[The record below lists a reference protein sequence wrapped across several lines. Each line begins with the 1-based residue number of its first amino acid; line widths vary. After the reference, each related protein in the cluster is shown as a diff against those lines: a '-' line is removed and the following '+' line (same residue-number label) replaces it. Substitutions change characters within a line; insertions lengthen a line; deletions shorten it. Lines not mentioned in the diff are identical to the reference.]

1 MTPKRITS
9 RPTWWPGEYPDSMV
23 GRVFTYRMG
32 AERLRLKKPPRIP
45 VSQWAEKFR
54 VVEQSAKPGR
64 WRNDTAAYQ
73 VGLMDAIDHPSV
85 ETVVNC
91 KPPQTG
97 GTECAHNFVGSRVD
111 MDPGEVLYVYPDD
124 PTATLNSK
132 DRIQPM
138 LRKSPHMRSY
148 MTGDDDDVS
157 GKRIKLRH
165 MVIYLASAQ
174 SASQLANKPCRY
186 VVFDETD
193 KYPTELRGESDPISL
208 GRKRT
213 TTYAHSRKMIELSS
227 PTTEHGAIWS
237 SLKTCQLVF
246 HFWPRCPHCGQHQPM
261 HFSGIKWDG
270 GSDADPE
277 EVRAY
282 GLAWYECRHCGGA
295 WTDDDRDDAVRAGE
309 WRADSGG
316 HPMFEQMD
324 AAMGEAQGLELFAAL
339 DKVQP
344 KKIGFHMSAW
354 VSPWVSLSEC
364 AAAFLDGQRDKTKL
378 KDFSNGYEAV
388 PWKEWRQSRAEDS
401 IMALQDEYDE
411 GEVPEWADVLLCGAD
426 TQDNGFWYDLRA
438 VQRGP
443 LLRAHSIRRGF
454 VDSLDALEEVAINTV
469 YCKPDGTEMPLKAG
483 VVDAMGH
490 RTVEVYDW
498 CRRVRLFRPLK
509 GERKLAPLHA
519 ETKLEKMPGSGRA
532 IPGGLILYRIDT
544 NHFKDLLA
552 AKLQVSVAD
561 PGAWTFARGLDPSHA
576 RHYVAEDV
584 DEKTGYWMCPGG
596 RANHLWD
603 CSVYVLAL
611 AYILRLRLSRRGPA
625 PDLPDGETTH
635 PVVRRR
641 ARYQISR

>member
-1 MTPKRITS
+1 MTPKRITC
-9 RPTWWPGEYPDSMV
+9 RPAWWPCDYPEVMA
-23 GRVFTYRMG
+23 GRAHVYRMG
-32 AERLRLKKPPRIP
+32 AEKLRLKKPRRIP
-45 VSQWAEKFR
+45 VSQWAEKYR
-54 VVEQSAKPGR
+54 VVMQSSRPGK
-64 WRNDTAAYQ
+64 WRNATAAYQ
-73 VGLMDAIDHPSV
+73 AGIMDAIDHPAV

-91 KPPQTG
+91 KPPQAG

-138 LRKSPHMRSY
+138 LENSPRMRVY
-148 MTGDDDDVS
+148 MTGNDDDVS
-157 GKRIKLRH
+157 GKRIKLKH
-165 MVIYLASAQ
+165 MIIYLASAQ

-193 KYPTELRGESDPISL
+193 KYPQELKGESDPISL

-213 TTYAHSRKMIELSS
+213 TTYAHSRKMIELST

-246 HFWPRCPHCGQHQPM
+246 HFWPRCPHCGEHQPM
-261 HFSGIKWDG
+261 HFGGIKWDG
-270 GSDADPE
+270 GSQADPA

-282 GLAWYECRHCGGA
+282 GLAWYECNHCQRA
-295 WTDDDRDDAVRAGE
+295 WPDDDRDDAVRAGQ

-316 HPMFEQMD
+316 HPMFEAMD
-324 AAMGEAQGLELFAAL
+324 ASMGDALGLELFAAL

-354 VSPWVSLSEC
+354 ISPWVSLSEC

-388 PWKEWRQSRAEDS
+388 PWKEYYQSRAEDS
-401 IMALQDEYDE
+401 IVALQDEHDE
-411 GEVPEWADVLLCGAD
+411 GDVPEWADVLLLGAD
-426 TQDNGFWYDLRA
+426 TQDNGFWYEIRA
-438 VQRGP
+438 FARGP
-443 LLRAHSIRRGF
+443 ELRSHGVRRGF
-454 VDSLDALEEVAINTV
+454 VESLAALEEVALNTV
-469 YCKPDGTEMPLKAG
+469 YCKPSGVEVPLRAG
-483 VVDAMGH
+483 LIDAMGH

-498 CRRVRLFRPLK
+498 CRRVKVIQPLK
-509 GERKLAPLHA
+509 GERRMDQLSAMTLID
-519 ETKLEKMPGSGRA
+519 KMPGGGRA
-532 IPGGLILYRIDT
+532 IPGGLPLHRIDT
-544 NHFKDLLA
+544 NHFKNLLA
-552 AKLQVSVAD
+552 AKLQISVAD
-561 PGAWTFARGLDPSHA
+561 PGAWTFSRGLDPSHA

-584 DEKTGYWMCPGG
+584 DPKTGYWACPQG

-611 AYILRLRLSRRGPA
+611 AYILRLRLVAR
-625 PDLPDGETTH
+625 DGAQAKRIIRKPPQRE
-635 PVVRRR
+635 
-641 ARYQISR
+641 ARW